1 MPAVWAQTAGPGDGS
16 AADIIA
22 SCSESTVDEPG
33 LEALEEACPGLTE
46 ALEASGYLPFLS
58 SEKREELRTY
68 DLPELQQVADRY
80 AEPPTD
86 AEVGLASLESVLE
99 TMRKE
104 EEEARPLTWFERFK
118 RWLRTMLS
126 RQQQETDSALARWLK
141 DFSIPE
147 TVRLVILYASIIL
160 IILLA
165 IGVVINELRVAGVF
179 RRGDAPQGR
188 RAVGADGALI
198 IDATDADLDAASADA
213 RVPLLLRMLVS
224 TLVKSGRLRAERA
237 LTHSELGLR
246 AKFDD
251 TEQRECFRRVALL
264 AERVV
269 YGAGS
274 VRPEEFEPVVAAGRA
289 LNAHLA
295 EARQ

>member
-104 EEEARPLTWFERFK
+104 EEAARPLTWFERFK

-179 RRGDAPQGR
+179 RRGGAPQGR

>member
-16 AADIIA
+16 TADVIA
-22 SCSESTVDEPG
+22 SCAESTVDEPG

-46 ALEASGYLPFLS
+46 ALEASGYLPFIS
-58 SEKREELRTY
+58 SEKRDELQP
-68 DLPELQQVADRY
+68 DELGELQQVADRY
-80 AEPPTD
+80 AEPPAD

-104 EEEARPLTWFERFK
+104 EDARPLTWFERFK

-126 RQQQETDSALARWLK
+126 RQQQDRDSALARWFRE
-141 DFSIPE
+141 FSIPE
-147 TVRLVILYASIIL
+147 TVRLVILYSSIIL

-165 IGVVINELRVAGVF
+165 IAVIINELRVAGFF
-179 RRGDAPQGR
+179 RRGAAPPGHR
-188 RAVGADGALI
+188 VVGTDGALI
-198 IDATDADLDAASADA
+198 IDATDADLDAASAEA

-246 AKFDD
+246 ATFDD

-264 AERVV
+264 AERIV
-269 YGAGS
+269 YGADS
-274 VRPEEFEPVVAAGRA
+274 VRLEEFEPVVAAGRA
-289 LNAHLA
+289 LNTRLA
-295 EARQ
+295 GARQ